1 LVITGL
7 EIQRKATGDSAE
19 AVIGFLVSGVIRLEV
34 IGGIVEDSSIDFA
47 R

>member
-1 LVITGL
+1 LHIR
-7 EIQRKATGDSAE
+7 RKAAEDFVE
-19 AVIGFLVSGVIRLEV
+19 AVIGFLVNGVIGEEA